1 MKNTFLLSFL
11 IFFAFNSFAHK
22 HTHDDEY
29 EVRYI
34 NESMQ
39 LNNQIQENLRNN
51 SPWQSFLS
59 NYPEWFTY
67 FNEYNYKPHRAFG
80 SPITLSNGYSS
91 EERFLSFVNTNL
103 NDFNIPQD
111 IVLSR
116 KTENDK
122 YINLDFTQYY
132 NNLEIIDSRLYA
144 KLTLDNKL
152 VAFGLDVFSD
162 ISLDVIPTISESMA
176 IESASEN
183 IISSITKKFVEDNLK
198 ILPIPFNGKYDF
210 HLVYVVRVSTQL
222 SFGPANYICYVD
234 ANNGNLLM
242 RMNTVLYEAPAQ
254 ANIHVEG
261 EVYST
266 HPFNPSSV
274 EDLINLRVQ
283 KGGGNYYT
291 DSLGNVNVP
300 GTGSATFSLEGLFA
314 EVQTNGGIP
323 SFNSQLSNANVSFD
337 NSNSTIQERTA
348 FYSVNKIHDHLKSVF
363 PTFTGLDYALETN
376 IDVQGSCN
384 AYYDGTINFFAE
396 GNGCNATAKIPDV
409 VYHEYGHGINNY
421 RYGSGMWN
429 GGLNE
434 GYADIWAISLTE
446 SPVLGFGWDITD
458 PSVYVRRYDQDR
470 KVYPQDLVG
479 EVHADGE
486 IIAGAFWDTYL
497 NLNDMQQM
505 LNLFKYTFDGA
516 PDGPNG
522 TEGIIYTD
530 VLVEVLF
537 ADDNDANLTNG
548 TPNDLA
554 IIQAFALHGIT
565 LLSNAVI
572 AHSPVSLAPGN
583 IAINISANISAT
595 YSWAL
600 SSANCFYRVNDNQNW
615 NSLSMTPNG
624 NNFTAT
630 IPAQTNGNIVA
641 YYISLTDNYG
651 FESGINP
658 QESNIVPLKD
668 ANLPYFTMVGFE
680 LYNEEDFDFNVGFW
694 QTGDPSDNA
703 TTGLWEIGA
712 PIGSYD
718 DPSSLSGIV
727 QTATQ
732 HTQNG
737 YACAFTG
744 NASSIND
751 GIGTN
756 DVDGGHTTLYS
767 PYYNLSSYI
776 NPAFTYWRWYTNN
789 PSSGANPGADWWQ
802 VLITDDGVNWV
813 YVENTLSSDLSWRR
827 NAFRVKD
834 YVNLSSSVQLKFIAS
849 DSIRPGQNLDGGS
862 LIEAAVD
869 DLHLYESLGNG
880 TSIEQNVS
888 DGKMPKIIRVTDY
901 LGREVNPKSKTLN
914 INNLIYYFDD
924 GSVKKKSIYSKL

>member
-1 MKNTFLLSFL
+1 M
-11 IFFAFNSFAHK
+11 
-22 HTHDDEY
+22 
-29 EVRYI
+29 
-34 NESMQ
+34 
-39 LNNQIQENLRNN
+39 NNQIQENLRNN

-59 NYPEWFTY
+59 IYPQWFTY

-80 SPITLSNGYSS
+80 SPILLSNGYSS
-91 EERFLSFVNTNL
+91 EEKFLSFVNSNL

-111 IVLSR
+111 IILSR

-132 NNLEIIDSRLYA
+132 NNIEIIDSRLYA

-183 IISSITKKFVEDNLK
+183 IISSITKKSVEDDLK
-198 ILPIPFNGKYDF
+198 ILPIPYNGKYDF

-222 SFGPANYICYVD
+222 SHGPANYICYVD
-234 ANNGNLLM
+234 ANNGSLLM
-242 RMNTVLYEAPAQ
+242 RMNTVLYEAPPQ

-274 EDLINLRVQ
+274 ENLINLRVQ

-300 GTGSATFSLEGLFA
+300 GSGSATFSLEGLFA

-323 SFNSQLSNANVSFD
+323 SFISQLSNANVSFD

-434 GYADIWAISLTE
+434 GYADLWAISLTE
-446 SPVLGFGWDITD
+446 SPVLGYGWDISD

-548 TPNDLA
+548 TPNDIA

-583 IAINISANISAT
+583 IDINISANISAT

-615 NSLSMTPNG
+615 NSLSMTSNG

-630 IPAQTNGNIVA
+630 IPAQSNGNIVA

-658 QESNIVPLKD
+658 QESNIIPLKD
-668 ANLPYFTMVGFE
+668 ANLPYFTMVGYE

-694 QTGDPSDNA
+694 QTGDPIDNA

-767 PYYNLSSYI
+767 PYYNLTSYI

-869 DLHLYESLGNG
+869 DLYLYESLGNG
-880 TSIEQNVS
+880 TNIEQNIS
-888 DGKMPKIIRVTDY
+888 DGKMPKIIRITDY
-901 LGREVNPKSKTLN
+901 LGREVNPKSKSLN

>member
-1 MKNTFLLSFL
+1 MKNTLLLSAL
-11 IFFAFNSFAHK
+11 IFFTFNSFAHK
-22 HTHDDEY
+22 HTHHDDY
-29 EVRYI
+29 EIRYI
-34 NESMQ
+34 KESMQ
-39 LNNQIQENLRNN
+39 MNNQVQENLRNN

-59 NYPEWFTY
+59 NYPKWFTY

-80 SPITLSNGYSS
+80 SPIILSNGNSL

-111 IVLSR
+111 IVLTR
-116 KTENDK
+116 ETENDK

-132 NNLEIIDSRLYA
+132 NNLEIIDSRIYA
-144 KLTLDNKL
+144 KITLDNKL

-162 ISLDVIPTISESMA
+162 ISLDVIPSISEVMA

-183 IISSITKKFVEDNLK
+183 IISSITKKSVEDNLK
-198 ILPIPFNGKYDF
+198 ILPLPVNGKYEF
-210 HLVYVVRVSTQL
+210 YLVYVVRVSTQL
-222 SFGPANYICYVD
+222 SHGPANYICYVD
-234 ANNGNLLM
+234 ANNGDLLM
-242 RMNTVLYEAPAQ
+242 RMNTVLYEAPPQ

-274 EDLINLRVQ
+274 ENLINLRVQ

-300 GTGSATFSLEGLFA
+300 GSGNATFSLEGLFA
-314 EVQTNGGIP
+314 EVQTNGSVP
-323 SFNSQLSNANVSFD
+323 TFNSQLSNTNVSFD

-434 GYADIWAISLTE
+434 GYADIWAISLTQ
-446 SPVLGFGWDITD
+446 SPVLGYGWDISD

-497 NLNDMQQM
+497 NLNDMPQM

-548 TPNDLA
+548 TPNDIA

-583 IAINISANISAT
+583 IDINISANISAT

-615 NSLSMTPNG
+615 NALSMTANG

-630 IPAQTNGNIVA
+630 IPAQSNGNIIA

-658 QESNIVPLKD
+658 QESNVVPLKD
-668 ANLPYFTMVGFE
+668 ANLPYFTMVGYE

-694 QTGDPSDNA
+694 QTGDPLDNA

-718 DPSSLSGIV
+718 DPNSLSGIV

-751 GIGTN
+751 GIGAN

-767 PYYNLSSYI
+767 PYFNLSSYT

-869 DLHLYESLGNG
+869 DLYLYESLGSG
-880 TSIEQNVS
+880 TNIEQNIS
-888 DGKMPKIIRVTDY
+888 DAIMPKVIRITDY
-901 LGREVNPKSKTLN
+901 LGREVDPNSKSRN

-924 GSVKKKSIYSKL
+924 GSVKKKSIFTKL

>member
-1 MKNTFLLSFL
+1 MKNTLLLSAL
-11 IFFAFNSFAHK
+11 IFFTFNSFAHK
-22 HTHDDEY
+22 HTHHDDY
-29 EVRYI
+29 EIRYI
-34 NESMQ
+34 KESMQ
-39 LNNQIQENLRNN
+39 MNNQVQENLRNN

-59 NYPEWFTY
+59 NYPQWFTY

-80 SPITLSNGYSS
+80 SPIILSNGNSL
-91 EERFLSFVNTNL
+91 EERFLSFLNTNL
-103 NDFNIPQD
+103 NDFNIPQN
-111 IVLSR
+111 IVLTR
-116 KTENDK
+116 ETENDK

-132 NNLEIIDSRLYA
+132 NNLEIIDSRIYA
-144 KLTLDNKL
+144 KITLDNKL

-162 ISLDVIPTISESMA
+162 ISLNVIPSISEVMA

-183 IISSITKKFVEDNLK
+183 IISSITKKSVEDNLK
-198 ILPIPFNGKYDF
+198 ILPIPVNGKYEF

-222 SFGPANYICYVD
+222 SHGPANYICYVD
-234 ANNGNLLM
+234 ANNGDLLM
-242 RMNTVLYEAPAQ
+242 RMNTVLYEAPPQ

-274 EDLINLRVQ
+274 ENLINLRVQ

-300 GTGSATFSLEGLFA
+300 GSGNATFSLEGLFA
-314 EVQTNGGIP
+314 EVQTNGSVP
-323 SFNSQLSNANVSFD
+323 TFNSQLSNTNVSFD

-434 GYADIWAISLTE
+434 GYADIWAISLTQ
-446 SPVLGFGWDITD
+446 SPVLGYGWDISD

-497 NLNDMQQM
+497 NLNDMPQM

-548 TPNDLA
+548 TPNDIA

-583 IAINISANISAT
+583 IDINISANISAT

-615 NSLSMTPNG
+615 NALSMTANG

-630 IPAQTNGNIVA
+630 IPAQSNGNIIA

-658 QESNIVPLKD
+658 QESNVVPLKD
-668 ANLPYFTMVGFE
+668 ANLPYFTMVGYE
-680 LYNEEDFDFNVGFW
+680 IYNEEDFDFNVGFW
-694 QTGDPSDNA
+694 QTGDPLDNA

-718 DPSSLSGIV
+718 DPNSLSGIV

-751 GIGTN
+751 GIGAN

-767 PYYNLSSYI
+767 PYFNLSSYT

-802 VLITDDGVNWV
+802 VMITDDGVNWV
-813 YVENTLSSDLSWRR
+813 YIENTLSSDLSWRR

-869 DLHLYESLGNG
+869 DLYLYESLGSG
-880 TSIEQNVS
+880 TNIEQNIS
-888 DGKMPKIIRVTDY
+888 DAIMPKVIRITDY
-901 LGREVNPKSKTLN
+901 LGREVDPNSKSRN

-924 GSVKKKSIYSKL
+924 GSVKKKSIFTKL

>member
-1 MKNTFLLSFL
+1 
-11 IFFAFNSFAHK
+11 
-22 HTHDDEY
+22 
-29 EVRYI
+29 
-34 NESMQ
+34 
-39 LNNQIQENLRNN
+39 
-51 SPWQSFLS
+51 
-59 NYPEWFTY
+59 
-67 FNEYNYKPHRAFG
+67 
-80 SPITLSNGYSS
+80 
-91 EERFLSFVNTNL
+91 
-103 NDFNIPQD
+103 
-111 IVLSR
+111 
-116 KTENDK
+116 
-122 YINLDFTQYY
+122 
-132 NNLEIIDSRLYA
+132 
-144 KLTLDNKL
+144 
-152 VAFGLDVFSD
+152 
-162 ISLDVIPTISESMA
+162 
-176 IESASEN
+176 
-183 IISSITKKFVEDNLK
+183 
-198 ILPIPFNGKYDF
+198 
-210 HLVYVVRVSTQL
+210 
-222 SFGPANYICYVD
+222 
-234 ANNGNLLM
+234 
-242 RMNTVLYEAPAQ
+242 
-254 ANIHVEG
+254 
-261 EVYST
+261 
-266 HPFNPSSV
+266 
-274 EDLINLRVQ
+274 
-283 KGGGNYYT
+283 
-291 DSLGNVNVP
+291 
-300 GTGSATFSLEGLFA
+300 
-314 EVQTNGGIP
+314 
-323 SFNSQLSNANVSFD
+323 
-337 NSNSTIQERTA
+337 
-348 FYSVNKIHDHLKSVF
+348 
-363 PTFTGLDYALETN
+363 
-376 IDVQGSCN
+376 
-384 AYYDGTINFFAE
+384 
-396 GNGCNATAKIPDV
+396 
-409 VYHEYGHGINNY
+409 
-421 RYGSGMWN
+421 
-429 GGLNE
+429 
-434 GYADIWAISLTE
+434 
-446 SPVLGFGWDITD
+446 
-458 PSVYVRRYDQDR
+458 
-470 KVYPQDLVG
+470 
-479 EVHADGE
+479 
-486 IIAGAFWDTYL
+486 
-497 NLNDMQQM
+497 
-505 LNLFKYTFDGA
+505 
-516 PDGPNG
+516 
-522 TEGIIYTD
+522 
-530 VLVEVLF
+530 
-537 ADDNDANLTNG
+537 
-548 TPNDLA
+548 
-554 IIQAFALHGIT
+554 
-565 LLSNAVI
+565 
-572 AHSPVSLAPGN
+572 
-583 IAINISANISAT
+583 
-595 YSWAL
+595 
-600 SSANCFYRVNDNQNW
+600 
-615 NSLSMTPNG
+615 MTPNG

-668 ANLPYFTMVGFE
+668 ANLPYFTMVGYE

-694 QTGDPSDNA
+694 QTGDPIDNA

-914 INNLIYYFDD
+914 INNLIYYFED

>member
-1 MKNTFLLSFL
+1 MKNTLLLSAL
-11 IFFAFNSFAHK
+11 IFFTFNSFAHK
-22 HTHDDEY
+22 HTHHDDY
-29 EVRYI
+29 EIRYI
-34 NESMQ
+34 KESMQ
-39 LNNQIQENLRNN
+39 MNNQVQENLRNN

-59 NYPEWFTY
+59 NYPQWFTY

-80 SPITLSNGYSS
+80 SPIILSNGNSL
-91 EERFLSFVNTNL
+91 EERFLSFLNTNL
-103 NDFNIPQD
+103 NDFNIPQN
-111 IVLSR
+111 IVLTR
-116 KTENDK
+116 ETENDK

-132 NNLEIIDSRLYA
+132 NNLEIIDSRIYA
-144 KLTLDNKL
+144 KITLDNKL

-162 ISLDVIPTISESMA
+162 ISLDVIPSISEVMA

-183 IISSITKKFVEDNLK
+183 IISTITKKSVEDNLK
-198 ILPIPFNGKYDF
+198 ILPIPVNGKYEF
-210 HLVYVVRVSTQL
+210 YLVYVVRVSTQL
-222 SFGPANYICYVD
+222 SHGPANYICYVD
-234 ANNGNLLM
+234 ANNGDLLM
-242 RMNTVLYEAPAQ
+242 RMNTVLYEAPPQ

-274 EDLINLRVQ
+274 ENLINLRVQ

-300 GTGSATFSLEGLFA
+300 GSGNATFSLEGLFA
-314 EVQTNGGIP
+314 EVQTNGSVP
-323 SFNSQLSNANVSFD
+323 TFNSQLSNTNVSFD

-434 GYADIWAISLTE
+434 GYADIWAISLTQ
-446 SPVLGFGWDITD
+446 SPVLGYGWDISD

-497 NLNDMQQM
+497 NLNDMPQM

-548 TPNDLA
+548 TPNDIA

-583 IAINISANISAT
+583 IDINISANISAT

-615 NSLSMTPNG
+615 NALSMTANG

-630 IPAQTNGNIVA
+630 IPAQSNGNIIA

-658 QESNIVPLKD
+658 QESNVVPLKD
-668 ANLPYFTMVGFE
+668 ANLPYFTMVGYE

-694 QTGDPSDNA
+694 QTGDPLDNA

-718 DPSSLSGIV
+718 DPNSLSGIV

-751 GIGTN
+751 GIGAN

-767 PYYNLSSYI
+767 PYFNLSSYT

-869 DLHLYESLGNG
+869 DLYLYESLGSG
-880 TSIEQNVS
+880 TNIEQNIS
-888 DGKMPKIIRVTDY
+888 DAIMPKVIRITDY
-901 LGREVNPKSKTLN
+901 LGREVDPNSKSRN

-924 GSVKKKSIYSKL
+924 GSVKKKSIFTKL

>member
-1 MKNTFLLSFL
+1 MKNTFLLSL
-11 IFFAFNSFAHK
+11 LVFFSFNSFAHK
-22 HTHDDEY
+22 HTHHDDY

-34 NESMQ
+34 KESMQ

-51 SPWQSFLS
+51 SAWQNFLT

-80 SPITLSNGYSS
+80 SPIILSNGYSS
-91 EERFLSFVNTNL
+91 EEKFLSFVNTNL

-144 KLTLDNKL
+144 KLTLDSKL

-183 IISSITKKFVEDNLK
+183 IISSITKESVEDNLK

-222 SFGPANYICYVD
+222 THGPANYICYVD
-234 ANNGNLLM
+234 ANNGELLM
-242 RMNTVLYEAPAQ
+242 RMNTVLYEAPPQ

-274 EDLINLRVQ
+274 ENLINLRVQ
-283 KGGGNYYT
+283 KGGGNFYT

-300 GTGSATFSLEGLFA
+300 GSGSATFSLEGLFA

-434 GYADIWAISLTE
+434 GYADIWAISLTQ

-600 SSANCFYRVNDNQNW
+600 SSANCFYRLNDNQNW

-668 ANLPYFTMVGFE
+668 ANLPYFTMVGYE

-694 QTGDPSDNA
+694 QTGDPGDNA

-789 PSSGANPGADWWQ
+789 PS
-802 VLITDDGVNWV
+802 
-813 YVENTLSSDLSWRR
+813 
-827 NAFRVKD
+827 
-834 YVNLSSSVQLKFIAS
+834 
-849 DSIRPGQNLDGGS
+849 
-862 LIEAAVD
+862 
-869 DLHLYESLGNG
+869 
-880 TSIEQNVS
+880 
-888 DGKMPKIIRVTDY
+888 
-901 LGREVNPKSKTLN
+901 
-914 INNLIYYFDD
+914 
-924 GSVKKKSIYSKL
+924 

>member
-1 MKNTFLLSFL
+1 
-11 IFFAFNSFAHK
+11 
-22 HTHDDEY
+22 
-29 EVRYI
+29 
-34 NESMQ
+34 
-39 LNNQIQENLRNN
+39 
-51 SPWQSFLS
+51 
-59 NYPEWFTY
+59 
-67 FNEYNYKPHRAFG
+67 
-80 SPITLSNGYSS
+80 
-91 EERFLSFVNTNL
+91 
-103 NDFNIPQD
+103 
-111 IVLSR
+111 
-116 KTENDK
+116 
-122 YINLDFTQYY
+122 
-132 NNLEIIDSRLYA
+132 
-144 KLTLDNKL
+144 
-152 VAFGLDVFSD
+152 
-162 ISLDVIPTISESMA
+162 
-176 IESASEN
+176 
-183 IISSITKKFVEDNLK
+183 
-198 ILPIPFNGKYDF
+198 
-210 HLVYVVRVSTQL
+210 
-222 SFGPANYICYVD
+222 
-234 ANNGNLLM
+234 
-242 RMNTVLYEAPAQ
+242 
-254 ANIHVEG
+254 
-261 EVYST
+261 
-266 HPFNPSSV
+266 
-274 EDLINLRVQ
+274 
-283 KGGGNYYT
+283 
-291 DSLGNVNVP
+291 
-300 GTGSATFSLEGLFA
+300 
-314 EVQTNGGIP
+314 
-323 SFNSQLSNANVSFD
+323 
-337 NSNSTIQERTA
+337 
-348 FYSVNKIHDHLKSVF
+348 
-363 PTFTGLDYALETN
+363 
-376 IDVQGSCN
+376 
-384 AYYDGTINFFAE
+384 
-396 GNGCNATAKIPDV
+396 
-409 VYHEYGHGINNY
+409 
-421 RYGSGMWN
+421 
-429 GGLNE
+429 
-434 GYADIWAISLTE
+434 
-446 SPVLGFGWDITD
+446 
-458 PSVYVRRYDQDR
+458 
-470 KVYPQDLVG
+470 
-479 EVHADGE
+479 
-486 IIAGAFWDTYL
+486 
-497 NLNDMQQM
+497 MQQM

-548 TPNDLA
+548 TPNDIA

-565 LLSNAVI
+565 LLSNTVI

-583 IAINISANISAT
+583 IDINISANISAT

-600 SSANCFYRVNDNQNW
+600 SSANCFYRINDNQNW
-615 NSLSMTPNG
+615 NSLSMTSNG

-630 IPAQTNGNIVA
+630 IPAQSNGNIVA

-668 ANLPYFTMVGFE
+668 ANLPYFTMVGYE

-694 QTGDPSDNA
+694 QTGDPIDNA

-737 YACAFTG
+737 YACAYTG

-869 DLHLYESLGNG
+869 DLYLYESLGNG
-880 TSIEQNVS
+880 TNIEQNIS

-901 LGREVNPKSKTLN
+901 LGREVNPKSKSLN

>member
-1 MKNTFLLSFL
+1 MKKVYLLFLSLVLLNSL
-11 IFFAFNSFAHK
+11 FAQKHNHNDENDVRYHK
-22 HTHDDEY
+22 H
-29 EVRYI
+29 
-34 NESMQ
+34 
-39 LNNQIQENLRNN
+39 NQIDKNFQENLRNADL
-51 SPWQSFLS
+51 WQNFVS
-59 NYPEWFTY
+59 NNDDWFVI
-67 FNEYNYKPHRAFG
+67 FNEGNQLPHRAFG
-80 SPITLSNGYSS
+80 KPILVNNFQT
-91 EERFLSFVNTNL
+91 FLLDYN
-103 NDFNIPQD
+103 FNIPSDLRQ
-111 IVLSR
+111 ISSV
-116 KTENDK
+116 KNDK
-122 YINLDFTQYY
+122 YITENFVQYY
-132 NNLEIIDSRLYA
+132 NNLEVVGSNMFVKFNLNNHLIS
-144 KLTLDNKL
+144 
-152 VAFGLDVFSD
+152 FGLDVFND
-162 ISLDVIPTISESMA
+162 INISTIPSITSQEA
-176 IESASEN
+176 IESAKLLISNPITN
-183 IISSITKKFVEDNLK
+183 IIVQNKLKVLAIKNLK
-198 ILPIPFNGKYDF
+198 KYDYR
-210 HLVYVVRVSTQL
+210 LIYQVSFSTNI
-222 SFGPANYICYVD
+222 SEGPANYICYVD
-234 ANNGNLLM
+234 ANNGELLM
-242 RMNTVLYEAPAQ
+242 RKNTILYEAPPIATST
-254 ANIHVEG
+254 VSG
-261 EVYST
+261 EVYPT
-266 HPFNPSSV
+266 HPYDPA
-274 EDLINLRVQ
+274 IVQ
-283 KGGGNYYT
+283 NFQYLKAIDQSNTTNYYT
-291 DSLGNVNVP
+291 DNNGDVVLPMNI
-300 GTGSATFSLEGLFA
+300 GTQVRYKLEGLYA
-314 EVQTNGGIP
+314 DVQTN
-323 SFNSQLSNANVSFD
+323 SNTPDIFQNLAVTNNIVFD

-348 FYSVNKIHDHLKSVF
+348 YQAVNNIHDHLKVVF
-363 PTFTGLDYALETN
+363 PSFTGLDSPMETN
-376 IDVQGSCN
+376 IDEAGSCN
-384 AYYDGTINFFAE
+384 AFYNGSSINFYAA
-396 GNGCNATAKIPDV
+396 GGGCNATGNVADV
-409 VYHEYGHGINNY
+409 VYHEYGHAINGN
-421 RYGSGMWN
+421 RYNGTGWGGGMEN

-434 GYADIWAISLTE
+434 GFADVWALSLTI
-446 SPVLGFGWDITD
+446 SPILGIGFYDND
-458 PSVYVRRYDQDR
+458 PTGFVRRYDQDR

-486 IIAGAFWDTYL
+486 IIAGAFWDLYL
-497 NLNDMQQM
+497 NLGSMTQM
-505 LNLFKYTFDGA
+505 LDLFKYVYDSGVDG
-516 PDGPNG
+516 PDGD
-522 TEGIIYTD
+522 EGSIYTD
-530 VLVEVLF
+530 ILLEVLY
-537 ADDNDANLTNG
+537 ADDNDGDLSNG
-548 TPNDLA
+548 TPNDND
-554 IIQAFALHGIT
+554 IIDAFNQHGIT

-572 AHSPVSLAPGN
+572 SHNPVTTSNPNVG
-583 IAINISANISAT
+583 ITINANIGMT
-595 YSWAL
+595 YPWAL
-600 SSANCFYRVNDNQNW
+600 GATNCFYRVNDISNW
-615 NSLSMTPNG
+615 TTLSMTG
-624 NNFTAT
+624 TTSFTTT
-630 IPAQTNGNIVA
+630 IPAQLPGTIVA
-641 YYISLTDNYG
+641 YYISLLDNYG

-668 ANLPYFTMVGFE
+668 ANLPYFTMVGYE

-694 QTGDPSDNA
+694 QTGDPIDNA

-869 DLHLYESLGNG
+869 DLYLYESLGNG
-880 TSIEQNVS
+880 TNIEQNIS

-901 LGREVNPKSKTLN
+901 LGREVNPKSKSLN

>member
-1 MKNTFLLSFL
+1 MKNTFLLSIL
-11 IFFAFNSFAHK
+11 IFFSFNSFAHK
-22 HTHDDEY
+22 HTHHDDY
-29 EVRYI
+29 EIRYI
-34 NESMQ
+34 KESMQ
-39 LNNQIQENLRNN
+39 MNNQIQENLRNN

-59 NYPEWFTY
+59 IYPQWFTY

-80 SPITLSNGYSS
+80 SPILLSNGYSS
-91 EERFLSFVNTNL
+91 EEKFLSFVNSNL

-111 IVLSR
+111 IILSR

-132 NNLEIIDSRLYA
+132 NNIEIIDSRLYA

-183 IISSITKKFVEDNLK
+183 IISSITKKSVEDDLK
-198 ILPIPFNGKYDF
+198 ILPIPYNGKYDF

-222 SFGPANYICYVD
+222 SHGPANYICYVD
-234 ANNGNLLM
+234 ANNGSLLM
-242 RMNTVLYEAPAQ
+242 RMNTVLYEAPPQ

-274 EDLINLRVQ
+274 ENLINLRVQ

-300 GTGSATFSLEGLFA
+300 GSGSATFSLEGLFA

-323 SFNSQLSNANVSFD
+323 SFISQLSNANVSFD

-434 GYADIWAISLTE
+434 GYADLWAISLTE
-446 SPVLGFGWDITD
+446 SPVLGYGWDISD

-548 TPNDLA
+548 TPNDIA

-583 IAINISANISAT
+583 IDINISANISAT

-615 NSLSMTPNG
+615 NSLSMTSNG

-630 IPAQTNGNIVA
+630 IPAQSNGNIVA

-658 QESNIVPLKD
+658 QESNIIPLKD
-668 ANLPYFTMVGFE
+668 ANLPYFTMVGYE

-694 QTGDPSDNA
+694 QTGDPIDNA

-767 PYYNLSSYI
+767 PYYNLTSYI

-869 DLHLYESLGNG
+869 DLYLYESLGNG
-880 TSIEQNVS
+880 TNIEQNIS
-888 DGKMPKIIRVTDY
+888 DGKMPKIIRITDY
-901 LGREVNPKSKTLN
+901 LGREVNPKSKSLN

>member
-1 MKNTFLLSFL
+1 MKNTLLLSAL
-11 IFFAFNSFAHK
+11 IFFTFDSFAHK
-22 HTHDDEY
+22 HTHHDDY
-29 EVRYI
+29 EIRYI
-34 NESMQ
+34 KESMQ
-39 LNNQIQENLRNN
+39 MDNQVQENLRNN
-51 SPWQSFLS
+51 YPWQSFLS
-59 NYPEWFTY
+59 NYPKWFTY

-80 SPITLSNGYSS
+80 SPIILSNGNSL

-111 IVLSR
+111 IVLTR
-116 KTENDK
+116 ETKNDK

-132 NNLEIIDSRLYA
+132 NNLEIIDSRIYA

-162 ISLDVIPTISESMA
+162 ISLDVIPLLSEVMA

-183 IISSITKKFVEDNLK
+183 IISSITKKSVEDNLK
-198 ILPIPFNGKYDF
+198 ILPIPVNGIYEF

-222 SFGPANYICYVD
+222 SHGPANYICYVD
-234 ANNGNLLM
+234 ANNGDLLM
-242 RMNTVLYEAPAQ
+242 RMNTVLYEAPPQ

-274 EDLINLRVQ
+274 ENLINLRVQ

-291 DSLGNVNVP
+291 DALGNVNVP
-300 GTGSATFSLEGLFA
+300 GSGNATFSLEGLFA
-314 EVQTNGGIP
+314 EVQTNGSVP
-323 SFNSQLSNANVSFD
+323 TFNSQLSNTNVSFD

-434 GYADIWAISLTE
+434 GYADIWAISLTQ
-446 SPVLGFGWDITD
+446 SPVLGYGWDISD

-497 NLNDMQQM
+497 NLNDMPQM

-548 TPNDLA
+548 TPNDIA

-583 IAINISANISAT
+583 IDINISANISAT

-615 NSLSMTPNG
+615 NALSMTANG
-624 NNFTAT
+624 NNFTTT
-630 IPAQTNGNIVA
+630 IPAQSNGNIIA

-658 QESNIVPLKD
+658 QESNVVPLKD
-668 ANLPYFTMVGFE
+668 ANLPYFTMVGYE

-694 QTGDPSDNA
+694 QTGDPLDNA
-703 TTGLWEIGA
+703 TTGLWEIGS

-718 DPSSLSGIV
+718 DPNSLSGIV

-767 PYYNLSSYI
+767 PYFNLSSYT

-869 DLHLYESLGNG
+869 DLYLYESLGSG
-880 TSIEQNVS
+880 TNIEQNIS
-888 DGKMPKIIRVTDY
+888 DAIMPKVIRITDY
-901 LGREVNPKSKTLN
+901 LGREVDPNSKSRN

-924 GSVKKKSIYSKL
+924 GSVKKKSIFTKL

>member
-1 MKNTFLLSFL
+1 MKNTFLLSIL
-11 IFFAFNSFAHK
+11 IFFSFNSFAHK
-22 HTHDDEY
+22 HTHHDDY
-29 EVRYI
+29 EIRYI

-59 NYPEWFTY
+59 IYPEWFTY

-80 SPITLSNGYSS
+80 SPIILSNGYSS

-116 KTENDK
+116 KTKNDK

-152 VAFGLDVFSD
+152 VAFGLDIFSD

-183 IISSITKKFVEDNLK
+183 ILSSITKKSVEDNLK

-222 SFGPANYICYVD
+222 SHGPANYICYVD
-234 ANNGNLLM
+234 ANNGDLLM
-242 RMNTVLYEAPAQ
+242 RMNTVLYEAPPQ
-254 ANIHVEG
+254 ANIHVDG

-266 HPFNPSSV
+266 HPFNPSSI
-274 EDLINLRVQ
+274 ENLINLRVQ

-668 ANLPYFTMVGFE
+668 ANLPYFTMVGYE

-694 QTGDPSDNA
+694 QTGDPADNA

>member
-1 MKNTFLLSFL
+1 MKNTILLSFL
-11 IFFAFNSFAHK
+11 VFFSFNSFAHK
-22 HTHDDEY
+22 HTHHDDY
-29 EVRYI
+29 EIRYI
-34 NESMQ
+34 KESMQ

-59 NYPEWFTY
+59 NYPKWFTY

-80 SPITLSNGYSS
+80 SPIILSNGYSS

-132 NNLEIIDSRLYA
+132 NNLEIIDSRIYA

-183 IISSITKKFVEDNLK
+183 IISSITKKSVEDNLK

-222 SFGPANYICYVD
+222 THGPANYICYVD
-234 ANNGNLLM
+234 ANNGDLLM
-242 RMNTVLYEAPAQ
+242 RMNTVLYEAPPQ

-274 EDLINLRVQ
+274 ENLINLRVQ

-300 GTGSATFSLEGLFA
+300 GSGSATFSLEGLFA

-434 GYADIWAISLTE
+434 GYADIWAISLTQ
-446 SPVLGFGWDITD
+446 SPVLGYGWDISD

-497 NLNDMQQM
+497 NLNDMQEM

-548 TPNDLA
+548 TPNDIA

-583 IAINISANISAT
+583 IDINISANISAT

-615 NSLSMTPNG
+615 NALSMTANG

-630 IPAQTNGNIVA
+630 IPAQSNGNIIA

-658 QESNIVPLKD
+658 QESNVVPLKD
-668 ANLPYFTMVGFE
+668 ANLPYFTMVGYE

-694 QTGDPSDNA
+694 QTGDPLDNA

-751 GIGTN
+751 GIGAN
-756 DVDGGHTTLYS
+756 DVDAGHTTLYS
-767 PYYNLSSYI
+767 PYFNLSSYT

-869 DLHLYESLGNG
+869 DLYLYESLGSG
-880 TSIEQNVS
+880 TNIEQNIS
-888 DGKMPKIIRVTDY
+888 DAIMPKVIRITDY
-901 LGREVNPKSKTLN
+901 LGREVDPNSKSIN
-914 INNLIYYFDD
+914 INNLIYYFND
-924 GSVKKKSIYSKL
+924 GSVKKKSIFTKL

>member
-1 MKNTFLLSFL
+1 MKNTFLLSIL
-11 IFFAFNSFAHK
+11 IFFSFNSFAHK
-22 HTHDDEY
+22 HTHHDDY
-29 EVRYI
+29 EIRYI

-59 NYPEWFTY
+59 IYPEWFTY
-67 FNEYNYKPHRAFG
+67 FNEYNFKPHRAFG
-80 SPITLSNGYSS
+80 SPIILSNGYSS

-116 KTENDK
+116 KTVNDK

-152 VAFGLDVFSD
+152 VAFGLDIFSD

-183 IISSITKKFVEDNLK
+183 ILSSITKKSVEDNLK

-210 HLVYVVRVSTQL
+210 YLVYVVRVSTQL
-222 SFGPANYICYVD
+222 SHGPANYICYVD
-234 ANNGNLLM
+234 ANNGDLLM
-242 RMNTVLYEAPAQ
+242 RMNTVLYEAPTQ
-254 ANIHVEG
+254 ANIHLEG

-266 HPFNPSSV
+266 HPFNPSSI
-274 EDLINLRVQ
+274 ENLINLRVQ

-668 ANLPYFTMVGFE
+668 ANLPYFTMVGYE

-694 QTGDPSDNA
+694 QTGDPADNA

>member
-1 MKNTFLLSFL
+1 MKNTFLLSL
-11 IFFAFNSFAHK
+11 LVFFSFNSFAHK
-22 HTHDDEY
+22 HTHHDDY
-29 EVRYI
+29 EIRYI
-34 NESMQ
+34 KENMQ

-51 SPWQSFLS
+51 SSWQSFLS

-80 SPITLSNGYSS
+80 SPILLSNGYST
-91 EERFLSFVNTNL
+91 EERFLSFVNSNL

-111 IVLSR
+111 IILSR

-162 ISLDVIPTISESMA
+162 ISLDIIPTISESMA

-183 IISSITKKFVEDNLK
+183 IISSISKKSVEDDLK

-222 SFGPANYICYVD
+222 THGPANYICYVD

-242 RMNTVLYEAPAQ
+242 RMNTVLYEAPPQ

-274 EDLINLRVQ
+274 ENLINLRVQ

-300 GTGSATFSLEGLFA
+300 GSGSATFSLEGLFA

-434 GYADIWAISLTE
+434 GYADLWAISLTQ
-446 SPVLGFGWDITD
+446 SPVLGYGWDISD

-548 TPNDLA
+548 TPNDIA

-583 IAINISANISAT
+583 IAITISANISAT

-615 NSLSMTPNG
+615 NSLSMTSNG

-668 ANLPYFTMVGFE
+668 ANLPYFTMVGYE

-694 QTGDPSDNA
+694 QTGDPLDNA

-869 DLHLYESLGNG
+869 DLYLYESLGNG
-880 TSIEQNVS
+880 TNIEQNIS

-901 LGREVNPKSKTLN
+901 LGREVNPKSKSLN

>member
-1 MKNTFLLSFL
+1 MKNTLLLSAL
-11 IFFAFNSFAHK
+11 IFFTFDSFAHK
-22 HTHDDEY
+22 HTHHDDY
-29 EVRYI
+29 EIRYI
-34 NESMQ
+34 KESMQ
-39 LNNQIQENLRNN
+39 MDNQVQENLRNN
-51 SPWQSFLS
+51 YPWQSFLS
-59 NYPEWFTY
+59 NYPKWFTY

-80 SPITLSNGYSS
+80 SPIILSNGNSL

-103 NDFNIPQD
+103 NNFNIPQD
-111 IVLSR
+111 IVLTR
-116 KTENDK
+116 ETKNDK

-132 NNLEIIDSRLYA
+132 NNLEIIDSRIYA

-162 ISLDVIPTISESMA
+162 ISLDVIPLLSEVMA

-183 IISSITKKFVEDNLK
+183 IISSITKKSVEDNLK
-198 ILPIPFNGKYDF
+198 ILPIPVNGIYEF

-222 SFGPANYICYVD
+222 SHGPANYICYVD
-234 ANNGNLLM
+234 ANNGDLLM
-242 RMNTVLYEAPAQ
+242 RMNTVLYEAPPQ

-274 EDLINLRVQ
+274 ENLINLRVQ

-291 DSLGNVNVP
+291 DALGNVNVP
-300 GTGSATFSLEGLFA
+300 GSGNATFSLEGLFA
-314 EVQTNGGIP
+314 EVQTNGSVP
-323 SFNSQLSNANVSFD
+323 TFNSQLSNTNVSFD

-434 GYADIWAISLTE
+434 GYADIWAISLTQ
-446 SPVLGFGWDITD
+446 SPVLGYGWDISD

-497 NLNDMQQM
+497 NLNDMPQM

-548 TPNDLA
+548 TPNDIA

-583 IAINISANISAT
+583 IDINISANISAT

-615 NSLSMTPNG
+615 NALSMTANG
-624 NNFTAT
+624 NNFTTT
-630 IPAQTNGNIVA
+630 IPAQSNGNIIA

-658 QESNIVPLKD
+658 QESNVVPLKD
-668 ANLPYFTMVGFE
+668 ANLPYFTMVGYE

-694 QTGDPSDNA
+694 QTGDPLDNA

-718 DPSSLSGIV
+718 DPNSLSGIV

-767 PYYNLSSYI
+767 PYFNLSSYT

-869 DLHLYESLGNG
+869 DLYLYESLGSG
-880 TSIEQNVS
+880 TNIEQNIS
-888 DGKMPKIIRVTDY
+888 DAIMPKVIRITDY
-901 LGREVNPKSKTLN
+901 LGREVDPNSKSRN

-924 GSVKKKSIYSKL
+924 GSVKKKSIFTKL

>member
-1 MKNTFLLSFL
+1 M
-11 IFFAFNSFAHK
+11 
-22 HTHDDEY
+22 
-29 EVRYI
+29 
-34 NESMQ
+34 
-39 LNNQIQENLRNN
+39 NNQVQENLRNN

-59 NYPEWFTY
+59 NYPQWFTY

-80 SPITLSNGYSS
+80 SPIILSNGNSL

-103 NDFNIPQD
+103 NDFNIPQN
-111 IVLSR
+111 IVLTR
-116 KTENDK
+116 ETENDK

-132 NNLEIIDSRLYA
+132 NNLEIIDSRIYA
-144 KLTLDNKL
+144 KITLDNKL

-162 ISLDVIPTISESMA
+162 ISLDVIPSISEVMA

-183 IISSITKKFVEDNLK
+183 IISSITKKSVEDNLK
-198 ILPIPFNGKYDF
+198 ILPIPVNGKYEF

-222 SFGPANYICYVD
+222 SHGPANYICYVD
-234 ANNGNLLM
+234 ANNGDLLM
-242 RMNTVLYEAPAQ
+242 RMNTVLYEAPPQ

-274 EDLINLRVQ
+274 ENLINLRVQ

-300 GTGSATFSLEGLFA
+300 GSGNATFSLEGLFA
-314 EVQTNGGIP
+314 EVQTNGSVP
-323 SFNSQLSNANVSFD
+323 TFNSQLSNTNVSFD

-434 GYADIWAISLTE
+434 GYADIWAISLTQ
-446 SPVLGFGWDITD
+446 SPVLGYGWDISD

-497 NLNDMQQM
+497 NLNDMPQM

-548 TPNDLA
+548 TPNDIA

-583 IAINISANISAT
+583 IDININANISAT

-615 NSLSMTPNG
+615 NALPMTANG

-630 IPAQTNGNIVA
+630 IPAQSNGNIIA

-658 QESNIVPLKD
+658 QESNVVPLKD
-668 ANLPYFTMVGFE
+668 ANLPYFTMVGYE
-680 LYNEEDFDFNVGFW
+680 IYNEEDFDFNVGFW
-694 QTGDPSDNA
+694 QTGDPLDNA

-718 DPSSLSGIV
+718 DPNSLSGIV

-751 GIGTN
+751 GIGAN

-767 PYYNLSSYI
+767 PYFNLSSYI

-813 YVENTLSSDLSWRR
+813 YIENTLSSDLSWRR

-869 DLHLYESLGNG
+869 DLYLYESLGSG
-880 TSIEQNVS
+880 TNIEQNIS
-888 DGKMPKIIRVTDY
+888 DAIMPKVIRITDY
-901 LGREVNPKSKTLN
+901 LGREVDPNSKSRN

-924 GSVKKKSIYSKL
+924 GSVKKKSIFTKL

>member
-1 MKNTFLLSFL
+1 MKNIFLLSVL
-11 IFFAFNSFAHK
+11 IFFSFNSFAHK
-22 HTHDDEY
+22 HTHHDDY
-29 EVRYI
+29 EIRYI
-34 NESMQ
+34 KENMQ

-51 SPWQSFLS
+51 SSWQSFLS

-80 SPITLSNGYSS
+80 SPILLSNGYST
-91 EERFLSFVNTNL
+91 EERFLSFVNSNL

-111 IVLSR
+111 IILSR
-116 KTENDK
+116 KIENDK

-162 ISLDVIPTISESMA
+162 ISLDIIPTISESMA

-183 IISSITKKFVEDNLK
+183 IISSISKKSVEDDLK

-222 SFGPANYICYVD
+222 THGPANYICYVD

-242 RMNTVLYEAPAQ
+242 RMNTVLYEAPPQ

-274 EDLINLRVQ
+274 ENLINLRVQ

-300 GTGSATFSLEGLFA
+300 GSGSATFSLEGLFA

-434 GYADIWAISLTE
+434 GYADLWAISLTQ
-446 SPVLGFGWDITD
+446 SPVLGYGWDISD

-548 TPNDLA
+548 TPNDIA

-583 IAINISANISAT
+583 IAITISANISAT

-615 NSLSMTPNG
+615 NSLSMTSNG

-668 ANLPYFTMVGFE
+668 ANLPYFTMVGYE

-694 QTGDPSDNA
+694 QTGDPLDNA

-869 DLHLYESLGNG
+869 DLYLYESLGNG
-880 TSIEQNVS
+880 TNIEQNIS

-901 LGREVNPKSKTLN
+901 LGREVNPKSKSLN

>member
-1 MKNTFLLSFL
+1 M
-11 IFFAFNSFAHK
+11 
-22 HTHDDEY
+22 
-29 EVRYI
+29 
-34 NESMQ
+34 
-39 LNNQIQENLRNN
+39 NNQIQENLRNN
-51 SPWQSFLS
+51 SSWQSFLS

-80 SPITLSNGYSS
+80 SPILLSNGYSS
-91 EERFLSFVNTNL
+91 EEKFLSFVNSNL

-111 IVLSR
+111 IILSR

-132 NNLEIIDSRLYA
+132 NNIEIIDSRLYA

-183 IISSITKKFVEDNLK
+183 IISSITKKSVEDDLK
-198 ILPIPFNGKYDF
+198 ILPIPINGKYDF
-210 HLVYVVRVSTQL
+210 HLVYVVRVSTKL
-222 SFGPANYICYVD
+222 SHGPANYICYVD

-242 RMNTVLYEAPAQ
+242 RMNTVLYEAPPQ

-274 EDLINLRVQ
+274 ENLINLRVQ

-300 GTGSATFSLEGLFA
+300 GSGSATFSLEGLFA

-323 SFNSQLSNANVSFD
+323 SLNSQLSNANVSFD

-434 GYADIWAISLTE
+434 GYADLWAISLTE
-446 SPVLGFGWDITD
+446 SPVLGYGWDISD

-548 TPNDLA
+548 TPNDIA

-583 IAINISANISAT
+583 IDINISANISAT

-600 SSANCFYRVNDNQNW
+600 SSANCFYRINDNQNW
-615 NSLSMTPNG
+615 NSLSMTSNG

-630 IPAQTNGNIVA
+630 IPAQSNGNIVA

-658 QESNIVPLKD
+658 QESNIIPLKD
-668 ANLPYFTMVGFE
+668 ANLPYFTMVGYE

-694 QTGDPSDNA
+694 QTGDPLDNA

-767 PYYNLSSYI
+767 PYYNLTSYI

-869 DLHLYESLGNG
+869 DLYLYESLGNG
-880 TSIEQNVS
+880 TNIEQNIS

-901 LGREVNPKSKTLN
+901 LGREVNPKSKSLN

>member
-1 MKNTFLLSFL
+1 MKNTFLLSIL
-11 IFFAFNSFAHK
+11 IFFSFNSFAHK
-22 HTHDDEY
+22 HTHHDDY
-29 EVRYI
+29 EIRYI

-59 NYPEWFTY
+59 IYPEWFTY

-80 SPITLSNGYSS
+80 SPIILSNGYSS

-116 KTENDK
+116 KTVNDK

-152 VAFGLDVFSD
+152 VAFGLDIFSD

-183 IISSITKKFVEDNLK
+183 ILSSITNKSVENNLK

-222 SFGPANYICYVD
+222 SHGPANYICYVD
-234 ANNGNLLM
+234 ANNGDLLM
-242 RMNTVLYEAPAQ
+242 RMNTVLYEAPPQ
-254 ANIHVEG
+254 ANIHLEG

-266 HPFNPSSV
+266 HPFNPSSI
-274 EDLINLRVQ
+274 ENLINLRVQ

-668 ANLPYFTMVGFE
+668 ANLPYFTMVGYE
-680 LYNEEDFDFNVGFW
+680 LYNEEDFDLR
-694 QTGDPSDNA
+694 TKM
-703 TTGLWEIGA
+703 L
-712 PIGSYD
+712 
-718 DPSSLSGIV
+718 LS
-727 QTATQ
+727 
-732 HTQNG
+732 
-737 YACAFTG
+737 
-744 NASSIND
+744 
-751 GIGTN
+751 
-756 DVDGGHTTLYS
+756 
-767 PYYNLSSYI
+767 
-776 NPAFTYWRWYTNN
+776 
-789 PSSGANPGADWWQ
+789 
-802 VLITDDGVNWV
+802 
-813 YVENTLSSDLSWRR
+813 E
-827 NAFRVKD
+827 
-834 YVNLSSSVQLKFIAS
+834 
-849 DSIRPGQNLDGGS
+849 
-862 LIEAAVD
+862 
-869 DLHLYESLGNG
+869 
-880 TSIEQNVS
+880 VS
-888 DGKMPKIIRVTDY
+888 RLCEM
-901 LGREVNPKSKTLN
+901 SKTEMLDWYSKQSDT
-914 INNLIYYFDD
+914 LIYNF
-924 GSVKKKSIYSKL
+924 KKYYD

>member
-1 MKNTFLLSFL
+1 MYNFYVKKLYFIYICNNLIFEKTLLIMKNTLLLSAL
-11 IFFAFNSFAHK
+11 ILFTFNSFAHK
-22 HTHDDEY
+22 HTHHDDY
-29 EVRYI
+29 EIRYI
-34 NESMQ
+34 KESMQ
-39 LNNQIQENLRNN
+39 MDNQVQENLRNN

-59 NYPEWFTY
+59 NYPQWFTY

-80 SPITLSNGYSS
+80 SPIILSNGNSL

-111 IVLSR
+111 IVLTR
-116 KTENDK
+116 ETENDK

-132 NNLEIIDSRLYA
+132 NNLEIIDSRIYA
-144 KLTLDNKL
+144 KITLDNKL

-162 ISLDVIPTISESMA
+162 ISLDVVPSISEVMA

-183 IISSITKKFVEDNLK
+183 IISSITKKSVEDNLK
-198 ILPIPFNGKYDF
+198 ILPIPVNGKYEF

-222 SFGPANYICYVD
+222 SHGPANYICYVD
-234 ANNGNLLM
+234 ANNGDLLM
-242 RMNTVLYEAPAQ
+242 RMNTVLYEAPPQ

-274 EDLINLRVQ
+274 ENLINLRVQ

-300 GTGSATFSLEGLFA
+300 GSGNATFSLEGLFA
-314 EVQTNGGIP
+314 EVQTNGSVP
-323 SFNSQLSNANVSFD
+323 TFNSQLSNTNVSFD

-434 GYADIWAISLTE
+434 GYADIWAISLTQ
-446 SPVLGFGWDITD
+446 SPVLGYGWDISD

-497 NLNDMQQM
+497 NLNDMPQM

-548 TPNDLA
+548 TPNDIA

-583 IAINISANISAT
+583 IDINISANISAT

-615 NSLSMTPNG
+615 NALSMTANG

-630 IPAQTNGNIVA
+630 IPAQSNGNIIA
-641 YYISLTDNYG
+641 YL
-651 FESGINP
+651 
-658 QESNIVPLKD
+658 
-668 ANLPYFTMVGFE
+668 
-680 LYNEEDFDFNVGFW
+680 
-694 QTGDPSDNA
+694 
-703 TTGLWEIGA
+703 
-712 PIGSYD
+712 
-718 DPSSLSGIV
+718 
-727 QTATQ
+727 
-732 HTQNG
+732 
-737 YACAFTG
+737 
-744 NASSIND
+744 
-751 GIGTN
+751 
-756 DVDGGHTTLYS
+756 
-767 PYYNLSSYI
+767 
-776 NPAFTYWRWYTNN
+776 
-789 PSSGANPGADWWQ
+789 
-802 VLITDDGVNWV
+802 
-813 YVENTLSSDLSWRR
+813 
-827 NAFRVKD
+827 
-834 YVNLSSSVQLKFIAS
+834 
-849 DSIRPGQNLDGGS
+849 S
-862 LIEAAVD
+862 LI
-869 DLHLYESLGNG
+869 H
-880 TSIEQNVS
+880 I
-888 DGKMPKIIRVTDY
+888 
-901 LGREVNPKSKTLN
+901 
-914 INNLIYYFDD
+914 
-924 GSVKKKSIYSKL
+924 

>member
-1 MKNTFLLSFL
+1 MKNTLLLSVL
-11 IFFAFNSFAHK
+11 IFFTFNSFAHK
-22 HTHDDEY
+22 HTHHDDY
-29 EVRYI
+29 EIRYI
-34 NESMQ
+34 KESMQ
-39 LNNQIQENLRNN
+39 MDNQVQENLRNN
-51 SPWQSFLS
+51 YPWQSFLS
-59 NYPEWFTY
+59 NYPKWFTY

-80 SPITLSNGYSS
+80 SPIILSNGNSL

-111 IVLSR
+111 IVLTR
-116 KTENDK
+116 ETKNDK

-132 NNLEIIDSRLYA
+132 NNLEIIDSRIYA

-162 ISLDVIPTISESMA
+162 ISLDVIPLLSEVMA

-183 IISSITKKFVEDNLK
+183 IISSITKKSVEDNLK
-198 ILPIPFNGKYDF
+198 ILPIPVNGIYEF

-222 SFGPANYICYVD
+222 SHGPANYICYVD
-234 ANNGNLLM
+234 ANNGDLLM
-242 RMNTVLYEAPAQ
+242 RMNTVLYEAPPQ

-274 EDLINLRVQ
+274 ENLINLRVQ

-291 DSLGNVNVP
+291 DALGNVNVP
-300 GTGSATFSLEGLFA
+300 GSGNATFSLEGLFA
-314 EVQTNGGIP
+314 EVQTNGSVP
-323 SFNSQLSNANVSFD
+323 TFNSQLSNTNVSFD

-434 GYADIWAISLTE
+434 GYADIWAISLTQ
-446 SPVLGFGWDITD
+446 SPVLGYGWDISD

-497 NLNDMQQM
+497 NLNDMPQM

-548 TPNDLA
+548 TPNDIA

-583 IAINISANISAT
+583 IDINISANISAT

-615 NSLSMTPNG
+615 NALSMTANG
-624 NNFTAT
+624 NNFTTT
-630 IPAQTNGNIVA
+630 IPAQSNGNIIA

-658 QESNIVPLKD
+658 QESNVVPLKD
-668 ANLPYFTMVGFE
+668 ANLPYFTMVGYE

-694 QTGDPSDNA
+694 QTGDPLDNA
-703 TTGLWEIGA
+703 TTGLWEIGS

-718 DPSSLSGIV
+718 DPNSLSGIV

-767 PYYNLSSYI
+767 PYFNLSSYT

-869 DLHLYESLGNG
+869 DLYLYESLGSG
-880 TSIEQNVS
+880 TNIEQNIS
-888 DGKMPKIIRVTDY
+888 DAIMPKVIRITDY
-901 LGREVNPKSKTLN
+901 LGREVDPNSKSRN

-924 GSVKKKSIYSKL
+924 GSVKKKSIFTKL

>member
-1 MKNTFLLSFL
+1 M
-11 IFFAFNSFAHK
+11 
-22 HTHDDEY
+22 D
-29 EVRYI
+29 
-34 NESMQ
+34 
-39 LNNQIQENLRNN
+39 NQVQENLRNN
-51 SPWQSFLS
+51 YPWQSFLS
-59 NYPEWFTY
+59 NYPKWFTY

-80 SPITLSNGYSS
+80 SPIILSNGNSL

-111 IVLSR
+111 IVLTR
-116 KTENDK
+116 ETKNDK

-132 NNLEIIDSRLYA
+132 NNLEIIDSRIYA
-144 KLTLDNKL
+144 KITLDNKL

-162 ISLDVIPTISESMA
+162 ISLNVIPSISEVMA

-183 IISSITKKFVEDNLK
+183 IISSITKKSVEDNLK
-198 ILPIPFNGKYDF
+198 ILPIPVNGKYEF

-222 SFGPANYICYVD
+222 SHGPANYICYVD
-234 ANNGNLLM
+234 ANNGDLLM
-242 RMNTVLYEAPAQ
+242 RMNTVLYEAPPQ

-274 EDLINLRVQ
+274 ENLINLRVQ

-291 DSLGNVNVP
+291 DALGNVNVP
-300 GTGSATFSLEGLFA
+300 GSGNATFSLEGLFA
-314 EVQTNGGIP
+314 EVQTNGSVP
-323 SFNSQLSNANVSFD
+323 TFNSQLSNTNVSFD

-434 GYADIWAISLTE
+434 GYADIWAISLTQ
-446 SPVLGFGWDITD
+446 SPVLGYGWDISD

-497 NLNDMQQM
+497 NLNDMPQM

-548 TPNDLA
+548 TPNDIA

-583 IAINISANISAT
+583 IDINISANISAT

-615 NSLSMTPNG
+615 NALSMTANG
-624 NNFTAT
+624 NNFTTT
-630 IPAQTNGNIVA
+630 IPAQSNGNIIA

-658 QESNIVPLKD
+658 QESNVVPLKD
-668 ANLPYFTMVGFE
+668 ANLPYFTMVGYE

-694 QTGDPSDNA
+694 QTGDPLDNA
-703 TTGLWEIGA
+703 TTGLWEIGS

-718 DPSSLSGIV
+718 DPNSLSGIV

-767 PYYNLSSYI
+767 PYFNLSSYT

-869 DLHLYESLGNG
+869 DLYLYESLVSG
-880 TSIEQNVS
+880 TNIEQNIS
-888 DGKMPKIIRVTDY
+888 DAIMPKVIRITDY
-901 LGREVNPKSKTLN
+901 LGREVDPNSKSRN

-924 GSVKKKSIYSKL
+924 GSVKKKSIFTKL

>member
-1 MKNTFLLSFL
+1 MKNTLLLSAL
-11 IFFAFNSFAHK
+11 IFFTFNSFAHK
-22 HTHDDEY
+22 HTHHDDY
-29 EVRYI
+29 EIRYI
-34 NESMQ
+34 KESMQ
-39 LNNQIQENLRNN
+39 MNNQVQENLRNN

-59 NYPEWFTY
+59 NYPQWFTY

-80 SPITLSNGYSS
+80 SPIILSNGNSL

-111 IVLSR
+111 IVLTR
-116 KTENDK
+116 ETKNDK

-132 NNLEIIDSRLYA
+132 NNLEIIDSRIYA
-144 KLTLDNKL
+144 KITLDNKL

-162 ISLDVIPTISESMA
+162 ISLNVIPSISEVIA

-183 IISSITKKFVEDNLK
+183 IISSITKKSVEDNLK
-198 ILPIPFNGKYDF
+198 ILPIPVNGKYEF
-210 HLVYVVRVSTQL
+210 YLVYVVRVSTQL
-222 SFGPANYICYVD
+222 SHGPANYICYVD
-234 ANNGNLLM
+234 ANNGDLLM
-242 RMNTVLYEAPAQ
+242 RMNTVLYEAPPQ

-274 EDLINLRVQ
+274 ENLINLRVQ

-300 GTGSATFSLEGLFA
+300 GSGNATFSLEGLFA
-314 EVQTNGGIP
+314 EVQTNGSVP
-323 SFNSQLSNANVSFD
+323 TFNSQLSNTNVSFD

-434 GYADIWAISLTE
+434 GYADIWAISLTQ
-446 SPVLGFGWDITD
+446 SPVLGYGWDISD

-497 NLNDMQQM
+497 NLNDMPQM

-548 TPNDLA
+548 TPNDIA

-583 IAINISANISAT
+583 IAINISANLSGI

-615 NSLSMTPNG
+615 NALSMTANG

-630 IPAQTNGNIVA
+630 IPAQSNGNIIA

-658 QESNIVPLKD
+658 QESNVVPLKD
-668 ANLPYFTMVGFE
+668 ANLPYFTMVGYE

-694 QTGDPSDNA
+694 QTGDPLDNA

-718 DPSSLSGIV
+718 DPNSLSGIV

-744 NASSIND
+744 NASSVND
-751 GIGTN
+751 GIGAN

-767 PYYNLSSYI
+767 PYFNLSSYT

-869 DLHLYESLGNG
+869 DLYLYESLGSG
-880 TSIEQNVS
+880 TNIEQNIS
-888 DGKMPKIIRVTDY
+888 DAIMPKVIRITDY
-901 LGREVNPKSKTLN
+901 LGREVDPNSKSRN

-924 GSVKKKSIYSKL
+924 GSVKKKSIFTKL